1 VAFSSDGKRVATGS
15 ADGKARVWD
24 LSQATP
30 TATVLEGHSGP
41 VRSVAFSSDGKRL
54 VTGSSD
60 GPARVWDTPPLEEL
74 IPLAGAALTRCLTI
88 AQREELGLPVPDS
101 TGAQQDREHIDP
113 PPCP

>member
-1 VAFSSDGKRVATGS
+1 MAFSSDGKRVATGS

-74 IPLAGAALTRCLTI
+74 IPLAREALTRCLTT
-88 AQREELGLPVPDS
+88 AQRDELGLPVVP
-101 TGAQQDREHIDP
+101 GAGQDREHIDP